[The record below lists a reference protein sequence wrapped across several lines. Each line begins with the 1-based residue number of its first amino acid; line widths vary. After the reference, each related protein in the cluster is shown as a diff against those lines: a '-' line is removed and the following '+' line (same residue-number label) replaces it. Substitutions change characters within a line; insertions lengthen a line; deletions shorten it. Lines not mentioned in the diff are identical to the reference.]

1 MSINA
6 SGWRP
11 EAPVAGGKASPTVTG
26 NKGLMLEEA
35 LIFEIGDSETTG
47 VDFATAG
54 GTVDGLGSL
63 ARTTPI
69 GLPQPPELR
78 HRPRF
83 LPARIVHDEAQSA
96 PQ

>member
-35 LIFEIGDSETTG
+35 LI
-47 VDFATAG
+47 
-54 GTVDGLGSL
+54 LSL
-63 ARTTPI
+63 I
-69 GLPQPPELR
+69 
-78 HRPRF
+78 H
-83 LPARIVHDEAQSA
+83 I
-96 PQ
+96 